1 MKRNEFKLLIENWRN
16 GVVLQEMH
24 DEEGSE
30 DIYAPF
36 PGSEEP
42 EDMSMMDDDLIS
54 DEVMPSAMSGGGDDE
69 RQQLLKRFC
78 EMMGIECEES
88 KIEEF
93 LIGQAASAGHS
104 PEGHSFDDMHDEEMH

>member
-24 DEEGSE
+24 DEEEPE
-30 DIYAPF
+30 DINAPF
-36 PGSEEP
+36 TGS
-42 EDMSMMDDDLIS
+42 EDMSMMDDDLMS
-54 DEVMPSAMSGGGDDE
+54 DEVMPSVMSGSDDE
-69 RQQLLKRFC
+69 RQQLLQRFC

-88 KIEEF
+88 EIEDF
-93 LIGQAASAGHS
+93 LVGQAARAGHS

>member
-24 DEEGSE
+24 DEEG
-30 DIYAPF
+30 
-36 PGSEEP
+36 P
-42 EDMSMMDDDLIS
+42 EDMNMMDDDLMG
-54 DEVMPSAMSGGGDDE
+54 DEVMPSAMSGGDDE

-88 KIEEF
+88 EIEDF
-93 LIGQAASAGHS
+93 LVGQAARAGHS

>member
-24 DEEGSE
+24 DEEGPE
-30 DIYAPF
+30 DIYTPF
-36 PGSEEP
+36 PGSEES
-42 EDMSMMDDDLIS
+42 EDMSMMGDDLMG
-54 DEVMPSAMSGGGDDE
+54 DEVMPSAMSGGDDE

-88 KIEEF
+88 EIEDF
-93 LIGQAASAGHS
+93 LVGQAARAGHS